1 MARLGGARN
10 MSADGRWLRW
20 WMSAPKRADYGVV
33 LRRTDGA
40 QTIRLGEGSAQRLS
54 PDGKWAAAIIASP
67 SHVVLYPASCGYAPA
82 TTPRPALTRRSK
94 CWSRGSTT
102 VCGSEPSRAPRCYR
116 QGIGG
121 SAPAPIT
128 PEGVVASLAPDG
140 RTLLVTRQD
149 GAVQRTAI
157 DGSQVVAV
165 PGLRSSDSIIAW
177 SRDSSAVYVQRSPD
191 VPVRVERVDLATSA
205 RTTAREIAP
214 EGVGP
219 ITTLYV
225 TDWIDDGKGSSTTT
239 PLNRPRCSW

>member
-1 MARLGGARN
+1 VDVGAR
-10 MSADGRWLRW
+10 SG
-20 WMSAPKRADYGVV
+20 PDYGVV

-67 SHVVLYPASCGYAPA
+67 SHVVLYPTGAGKPVSLNAGPIDRVTSAEWFPDG
-82 TTPRPALTRRSK
+82 RELV
-94 CWSRGSTT
+94 

-121 SAPAPIT
+121 SAPVPIT

-149 GAVQRTAI
+149 GAMQRTAI

-165 PGLRSSDSIIAW
+165 PGLRPGDGIIAW
-177 SRDSSAVYVQRSPD
+177 SRDSSAVYVQKSPD
-191 VPVRVERVDLATSA
+191 VPVRVERVDLSTST
-205 RTTAREIAP
+205 RSVAREIAP

-225 TDWIDDGKGSSTTT
+225 TDWIDDGKGFVYNYTTQPSTLFVVRGA
-239 PLNRPRCSW
+239 PD